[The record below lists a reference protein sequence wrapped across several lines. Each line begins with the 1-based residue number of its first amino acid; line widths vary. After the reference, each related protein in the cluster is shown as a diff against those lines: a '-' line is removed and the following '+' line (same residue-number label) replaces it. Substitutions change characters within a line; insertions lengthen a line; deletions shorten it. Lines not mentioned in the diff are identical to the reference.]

1 MNKTEEYVEASGTKS
16 SVIETIMLACSLE
29 ESVSRECL
37 KFIKE
42 NTEILS
48 DEEFFQ
54 YSKLEEYEIDGISE
68 FISEE
73 GEYYISIKRTTL
85 FLITLYLKYKFPCL
99 NVAADILGFLEL
111 FNLKGSCVKL
121 DEKQGYLCIMMELAR
136 RRKHGAKKDM
146 LNEYK
151 SECCNNHLD
160 CVYNENGKCNCN
172 DSFVEKVCEYFLSCR
187 IVVKKGDK
195 YFYIA

>member
-1 MNKTEEYVEASGTKS
+1 MNKTEEYIEASGTKS
-16 SVIETIMLACSLE
+16 SVIEMIMLACSLE
-29 ESVSRECL
+29 EKVSRECL

-54 YSKLEEYEIDGISE
+54 YSKLEEYEIEGISE

-85 FLITLYLKYKFPCL
+85 FLIILYLKYKFPCI
-99 NVAADILGFLEL
+99 NIAADISGFLEL
-111 FNLKGSCVKL
+111 FNLKGGYAKL

-146 LNEYK
+146 LNEFK
-151 SECCNNHLD
+151 GECCNNHLE
-160 CVYNENGKCNCN
+160 CVHNVNGMCNCN
-172 DSFVEKVCEYFLSCR
+172 EAFVEKACEYFLSCG
-187 IVVKKGDK
+187 VVAKKGRK
-195 YFYIA
+195 YFYIL